1 MECARVLLPPPI
13 STNNLFS
20 NVPGR
25 GRIATTDY
33 KAWKVR
39 AAQLLAAQPRPRFTV
54 PVFIS
59 LMLGE
64 VDVGNMDSDNAA
76 KAAIDALKRAQ
87 IIVDDSRRWVRSS
100 RSTWIPGFR
109 GIVAIV
115 APAAEPPTADELRRT
130 IQPSLWEAM
139 QQEKKHAPRLRR

>member
-1 MECARVLLPPPI
+1 MEHARLLLPPPI

-20 NVPGR
+20 NVAGR
-25 GRIATTDY
+25 GRVATADY
-33 KAWKVR
+33 KAWKLQ
-39 AAQLLAAQPRPRFTV
+39 AAQMLAAQRRPRFTV

-64 VDVGNMDSDNAA
+64 IDVGNMDSDNAA
-76 KAAIDALKRAQ
+76 KAAIDSLKRAE

-100 RSTWIPGFR
+100 RSAWVPGFR

-115 APAAEPPTADELRRT
+115 GPAQEPVTAEELRRS
-130 IQPSLWEAM
+130 IPSSVWEAM
-139 QQEKKHAPRLRR
+139 QGHAKKLSR

>member
-1 MECARVLLPPPI
+1 MEAARVLLPPPI

-20 NVPGR
+20 NIPGC

-33 KAWKVR
+33 KAWKR
-39 AAQLLAAQPRPRFTV
+39 QADQMLMLQARPRFTV

-64 VDVGNMDSDNAA
+64 IDVGNMDSDNAA
-76 KAAIDALKRAQ
+76 KAAIDCLKRAL

-100 RSTWIPGFR
+100 RSTWVPGFR
-109 GIVAIV
+109 GMVAIV
-115 APAAEPPTADELRRT
+115 APAIEPPTAEELRRT
-130 IQPSLWEAM
+130 IQPSVWAAM
-139 QQEKKHAPRLRR
+139 QDKRK

>member
-1 MECARVLLPPPI
+1 MESARVLLPPPI
-13 STNNLFS
+13 STNNLFA

-25 GRIATTDY
+25 GRIATQDY
-33 KAWKVR
+33 KAWKLQ
-39 AAQLLAAQPRPRFTV
+39 ADQLLRAQTRPRFLT
-54 PVFIS
+54 PVFVS

-64 VDVGNMDSDNAA
+64 IDVGNMDSDNAA

-100 RSTWIPGFR
+100 RSTWVPGFR

-115 APAAEPPTADELRRT
+115 APATEPPTADELRRT
-130 IQPSLWEAM
+130 IQPSVWAAM
-139 QQEKKHAPRLRR
+139 QEKRK

>member
-1 MECARVLLPPPI
+1 MESARVLLPPPI
-13 STNNLFS
+13 STNSLFA

-25 GRIATTDY
+25 GRIATQDY
-33 KAWKVR
+33 KAWKLQ
-39 AAQLLAAQPRPRFTV
+39 ADQLLRAQTRPRFLT
-54 PVFIS
+54 PVFVS

-64 VDVGNMDSDNAA
+64 IDVGNMDSDNAA

-100 RSTWIPGFR
+100 RSTWVPGFR

-115 APAAEPPTADELRRT
+115 APATEPPTADELRRT
-130 IQPSLWEAM
+130 IQPSVWAAM
-139 QQEKKHAPRLRR
+139 QEKRK

>member
-1 MECARVLLPPPI
+1 MEAARVLLPPPI

-20 NVPGR
+20 NIPGR
-25 GRIATTDY
+25 GRVATRDY
-33 KAWKVR
+33 RTWKK
-39 AAQLLAAQPRPRFTV
+39 LADDMLRIQARPRFTI

-76 KAAIDALKRAQ
+76 KAAIDCLKRAL

-100 RSTWIPGFR
+100 RSTWVPGFR

-115 APAAEPPTADELRRT
+115 APAVEPPTAEDLRRT
-130 IQPSLWEAM
+130 ISPSIWEAM
-139 QQEKKHAPRLRR
+139 QGHAKKHKG

>member
-1 MECARVLLPPPI
+1 MEAARVLLPPPI

-20 NVPGR
+20 NIPGR

-33 KAWKVR
+33 KVWKK
-39 AAQLLAAQPRPRFTV
+39 LADDMLRIQARPRFTV

-64 VDVGNMDSDNAA
+64 IDVGNMDSDNAA
-76 KAAIDALKRAQ
+76 KAAIDCLKRAL

-100 RSTWIPGFR
+100 RSTWVPGFR

-115 APAAEPPTADELRRT
+115 APAVEPPTADELRRT
-130 IQPSLWEAM
+130 ISPSVWEAM
-139 QQEKKHAPRLRR
+139 QGHGKKASR